1 MPTKSPVALQSW
13 LTRPPGARLSAGH
26 DRTGLAAGTHS
37 VLVVDDDLGVRRLTA
52 RILRAAGYHVLEAA
66 SGAEALRLLSGEP
79 GIRLVVT
86 DIVMPE
92 MHGLDLADR
101 ALARTPDLRI
111 VLMTGH
117 APQLTALLDVRES
130 PLPVLLKPFSA
141 EQLVG
146 KVRAALSDG
155 GH

>member
-1 MPTKSPVALQSW
+1 M
-13 LTRPPGARLSAGH
+13 
-26 DRTGLAAGTHS
+26 
-37 VLVVDDDLGVRRLTA
+37 VVDDDLGVRRLTA

-101 ALARTPDLRI
+101 ALARTPDLRV
-111 VLMTGH
+111 VLIADDRERQRRPSSVAHRERVRRRCGIGVLGSVVAAWSACRSITRSIHIRMATG
-117 APQLTALLDVRES
+117 S
-130 PLPVLLKPFSA
+130 SSCN
-141 EQLVG
+141 
-146 KVRAALSDG
+146 AAT
-155 GH
+155 